1 MFAFERSTD
10 DDLYSKRL
18 ASALPVFDS
27 PLRKGSR
34 LALLSILVFM
44 AAVSLPSFRAKAFT
58 DPGTLT
64 PKDREFAIKYMQE
77 TRQKL
82 LSEVSG
88 LSQAQLNYKP
98 NAERWSVA
106 DIVEHIIVAEETVFG
121 LVNERI
127 LKSPAVSDVKAEP
140 RVKDQ
145 AILMAITNRK
155 TKFQAPERVQ
165 PQGRWKTKAELI
177 TNFEKVRGRN
187 ISYVQSTSDELRS
200 HFADNPVVGM
210 IDAYQWLLFVTAHG
224 ERHTLQIMELKS
236 NPHFPKM

>member
-1 MFAFERSTD
+1 MFALERSID
-10 DDLYSKRL
+10 DASSSKRRT
-18 ASALPVFDS
+18 SALAIFES
-27 PLRKGSR
+27 PLRRGSR
-34 LALLSILVFM
+34 FVVLSLMIFM
-44 AAVSLPSFRAKAFT
+44 MTLSLSSFQARAFT

-64 PKDREFAIKYMQE
+64 PKDREFAVKYMQE

-106 DIVEHIIVAEETVFG
+106 DIVEHIVIAEETVFG
-121 LVNERI
+121 LVNDRI
-127 LKSPAVSDVKAEP
+127 LKSPAVADVNMEL

-165 PQGRWKTKAELI
+165 PQGRWKTKADLVS
-177 TNFEKVRGRN
+177 NFERVRGRS

-200 HFADNPVVGM
+200 HFAENPLMGK

-236 NPHFPKM
+236 DPHFPKM